1 MCMHF
6 SITPE
11 WFSFLPSFKRP
22 HGLAHMSMME
32 LSDSDD
38 AMSID
43 GNGKENSMSGFLGK
57 RAAGSTAPRSDP
69 KNMPWVEKYRPSK
82 VDEVAHQ
89 EEVVRAMKT
98 CTEKR
103 NLPHLMFYGPP
114 GTGKTSLILA
124 VAKELFGATN
134 YKDRVLELNASDERG
149 IDVIRT
155 KVKKFAQFSVGNQ
168 KHEETGEP
176 LPPFK
181 IIILDEAD
189 SLTKDAQAALRRII
203 ENYTK
208 VTRFCIICN
217 YISRIID
224 PLTSRCSKFRFQPLS
239 DTAHMDRLGFIAQQ
253 ENVVVSEDGL
263 RAAMGHA
270 EGDLRR
276 SINLMQSAASLYQ
289 GKPIT
294 AGEITEIAGA
304 VPQAVAE
311 KTIDLAFKGSMK
323 DILGNVDNIM
333 GEGFSVTQTMQQL
346 MDTVVRD
353 QKMTDIQKAKAA
365 RVMSMADHRLNDG
378 ADESLQLLWVSTEL
392 KKICQGA

>member
-1 MCMHF
+1 
-6 SITPE
+6 
-11 WFSFLPSFKRP
+11 
-22 HGLAHMSMME
+22 MME

-43 GNGKENSMSGFLGK
+43 GKENSMSGFLGK
-57 RAAGSTAPRSDP
+57 RPAGSSAPRSDP
-69 KNMPWVEKYRPSK
+69 KNMPWVEKYRPAK

-98 CTEKR
+98 CTEQR

-124 VAKELFGATN
+124 VAKELFGTN
-134 YKDRVLELNASDERG
+134 NYRDRVLELNASDERG

-239 DTAHMDRLGFIAQQ
+239 DSAHIDRLGHIARL

-263 RAAMGHA
+263 KAAMSHA

-304 VPQAVAE
+304 VPQAAAE
-311 KTIDLAFKGSMK
+311 KTIEVAFNGSMK
-323 DILGNVDNIM
+323 RILDNVDNIM
-333 GEGFSVTQTMQQL
+333 GEGYSVTQTMQQL
-346 MDTVVRD
+346 MESVVRD
-353 QKMTDIQKAKAA
+353 KKMTDMQKAKAA
-365 RVMSMADHRLNDG
+365 RVMSVADHRLNDG

>member
-1 MCMHF
+1 
-6 SITPE
+6 
-11 WFSFLPSFKRP
+11 
-22 HGLAHMSMME
+22 MSAME

-38 AMSID
+38 AMSLD
-43 GNGKENSMSGFLGK
+43 GGEKENGLSGFLK
-57 RAAGSTAPRSDP
+57 KPSANTSKPRQDP
-69 KNMPWVEKYRPSK
+69 KNMPWVEKYRPAK

-98 CTEKR
+98 CTEKK
-103 NLPHLMFYGPP
+103 NLPHLLFYGPP

-124 VAKELFGATN
+124 VAKEMFGVTN
-134 YKDRVLELNASDERG
+134 YKERVLELNASDERG

-224 PLTSRCSKFRFQPLS
+224 PITSRCSKFRFQPLS
-239 DTAHMDRLGFIAQQ
+239 DVAHMNRLGYIAKQ
-253 ENVVVSEDGL
+253 ENVVVSEDAL
-263 RAAMGHA
+263 RAAMSHA

-276 SINLMQSAASLYQ
+276 SINLMQSASSLYQ
-289 GKPIT
+289 GKAIT
-294 AGEITEIAGA
+294 AEEITEIAGA
-304 VPQAVAE
+304 VPPHVAE
-311 KTIDLAFKGSMK
+311 KTINVALRGSMK
-323 DILGNVDNIM
+323 DVLANVDDVM
-333 GEGFSVTQTMQQL
+333 GEGYAVTQTMQQL
-346 MDTVVRD
+346 LDSVVNNGS
-353 QKMTDIQKAKAA
+353 MTDIQKAKIA
-365 RVMSMADHRLNDG
+365 RVISMADHRLNDG
-378 ADESLQLLWVSTEL
+378 ADEALQLLWASSEM